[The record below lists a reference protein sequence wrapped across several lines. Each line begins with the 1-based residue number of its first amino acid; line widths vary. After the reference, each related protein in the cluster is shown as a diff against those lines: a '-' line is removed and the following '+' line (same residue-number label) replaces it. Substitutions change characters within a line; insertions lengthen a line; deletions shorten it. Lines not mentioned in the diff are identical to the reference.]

1 MSVNHNT
8 KKRPS
13 AGQEENL
20 LPKEQRVGGDLR
32 SQPLGAGSSPLP
44 AAVRGFRIIEVLEK
58 AGQIKEIKSAVH
70 PCNAV
75 RRAENAIGTS
85 CFSSSIADQHVLGLR
100 PLRQI
105 QIFEC

>member
-70 PCNAV
+70 PV
-75 RRAENAIGTS
+75 TQSGELRMR
-85 CFSSSIADQHVLGLR
+85 LGL
-100 PLRQI
+100 LVSALQ
-105 QIFEC
+105 